1 MRLVFIYGLPGTG
14 KLTVARALTKLTGFM
29 LFHNHLT
36 VDLAASLFK
45 HGSPEYMEY
54 VRSLRLEA
62 FARAAAANVDLI
74 FTFWYSNISQPSVER
89 YRETIE
95 TADGEVLFV
104 HLHCRP
110 DILEQRV
117 TATSRRGKKLDTVAD
132 LRVALEQ
139 YGTADTIPG
148 TQLSIDNSDLE
159 PMVVAQRIVA
169 FFALEPLY
177 DAGDAAT

>member
-14 KLTVARALTKLTGFM
+14 KLTVAREVARLTGFK

-45 HGSPEYMEY
+45 RGSPEYMEY

-62 FARAAAANVDLI
+62 FQRAAQANVDLI
-74 FTFWYSNISQPSVER
+74 FTFWYSNISMPSVER
-89 YRETIE
+89 YRDVIESAGGTIH
-95 TADGEVLFV
+95 FV
-104 HLHCRP
+104 HLHCRA

-117 TATSRRGKKLDTVAD
+117 VTDSRRCKKIDSVAD

-139 YGTADTIPG
+139 YGAADTISN
-148 TQLSIDNSDLE
+148 TALEIDNSDLE
-159 PMVVAQRIVA
+159 PTVVAERIAA
-169 FFALEPLY
+169 FFNLEPR
-177 DAGDAAT
+177 DETADVTT